1 MISTTTFHTQLD
13 IAEKRVHDYIDAMV
27 YQWEL
32 REKAKQR
39 TRTLMEI
46 YEETGIL
53 IQDVEMINKYSKQL
67 HGHSAYHIDLK
78 KFISESSN

>member
-32 REKAKQR
+32 RERKSKEVRDVLDLWNSTGVLLCREEDAQWWTKQFP
-39 TRTLMEI
+39 
-46 YEETGIL
+46 G
-53 IQDVEMINKYSKQL
+53 SKN
-67 HGHSAYHIDLK
+67 YHIDLK